1 MIYCVEDDAGI
12 RELVVYTL
20 QNTGMEARG
29 FADGTALFS
38 ALRGAKPDLILLDI
52 MLPGEDGISILRRLR
67 SLPDTAALPVI
78 LLTAKNTE
86 YDKVIGLDSGA
97 DDYIA
102 KPFGMMELVARVRA
116 VLRRTQDAV
125 SSAEHVLLSDGPISL
140 DERAHTVCVS
150 GQPVQLTLKEYQ
162 LLTLLMKN
170 QGTRPEIRRAAE
182 TGVGEDSRLS
192 ETLETQTYYYALRLA
207 NGDILRIAATADS
220 AFGALASASPWIVL
234 VVLLALLVAA
244 LLASRLTHVFLAP
257 IVSLDL
263 HDPLKNEAY
272 DELSPLLHR
281 IDRQNRRI
289 NIQMDELRRR
299 QAEFDDITARMDEGL
314 VLFSSSGDIL
324 FSNNVIHQLF
334 PQDKA
339 AGNYLTLC
347 RDAAYVEAV
356 EQALRG
362 GSAHTRMEKNGR
374 IWSLA
379 ASSVAEEGAG
389 HAAVLL
395 IVDVTEREQAEQQ
408 RQEFTANV
416 SHELKTPLTSI
427 MGYAE
432 IIEAGIAKPT
442 DVVPFAG
449 KIRTEA
455 QRLLSLIEDII
466 RLSQLDAGGEEI
478 PFEPIE
484 LQPLCCTVRSRLQS
498 KADRLGLKIEC
509 TGENATVSGQR
520 RTLEQMVF
528 NLADNALAYNRPNG
542 SVTIETGTDSDG
554 APFVRVS
561 DTGIGIAPAD
571 QKRVFERFYRV
582 DKSHS
587 KMTGGTGLGLS
598 IVKHGAALHG
608 AALTLDSTLNVGTRI
623 TLTFPKNRK

>member
-1 MIYCVEDDAGI
+1 MRKRVFGSIFLTAIV
-12 RELVVYTL
+12 TL
-20 QNTGMEARG
+20 
-29 FADGTALFS
+29 
-38 ALRGAKPDLILLDI
+38 
-52 MLPGEDGISILRRLR
+52 
-67 SLPDTAALPVI
+67 
-78 LLTAKNTE
+78 LLTA
-86 YDKVIGLDSGA
+86 GLFLLVVHAGLTRDLRGRLA
-97 DDYIA
+97 REGGYIA
-102 KPFGMMELVARVRA
+102 AAVSTDRDPEEIKALGTLCADRITLVKKDGTVLYDNETLVA
-116 VLRRTQDAV
+116 
-125 SSAEHVLLSDGPISL
+125 EMENH
-140 DERAHTVCVS
+140 
-150 GQPVQLTLKEYQ
+150 
-162 LLTLLMKN
+162 
-170 QGTRPEIRRAAE
+170 GTRPEIRRAAE

-263 HDPLKNEAY
+263 YDPLKNEAY

-339 AGNYLTLC
+339 TGNYLTLC

>member
-1 MIYCVEDDAGI
+1 MRKRVFGSIFLTAIV
-12 RELVVYTL
+12 TL
-20 QNTGMEARG
+20 
-29 FADGTALFS
+29 
-38 ALRGAKPDLILLDI
+38 
-52 MLPGEDGISILRRLR
+52 
-67 SLPDTAALPVI
+67 
-78 LLTAKNTE
+78 LLTA
-86 YDKVIGLDSGA
+86 GLFLLVVHAGLTRDLRGRLA
-97 DDYIA
+97 REGGYIA
-102 KPFGMMELVARVRA
+102 A
-116 VLRRTQDAV
+116 AV
-125 SSAEHVLLSDGPISL
+125 STDRDLEEIKALGTLCADRITLVKKDGTVLYDNGTPAAEMENH
-140 DERAHTVCVS
+140 
-150 GQPVQLTLKEYQ
+150 
-162 LLTLLMKN
+162 
-170 QGTRPEIRRAAE
+170 GTRPEIRRAAE

-324 FSNNVIHQLF
+324 FANNVIHQLF

-432 IIEAGIAKPT
+432 IIEAGIAKPA

>member
-1 MIYCVEDDAGI
+1 MRKRVFGSIFLTAIV
-12 RELVVYTL
+12 TL
-20 QNTGMEARG
+20 
-29 FADGTALFS
+29 
-38 ALRGAKPDLILLDI
+38 
-52 MLPGEDGISILRRLR
+52 
-67 SLPDTAALPVI
+67 
-78 LLTAKNTE
+78 LLTA
-86 YDKVIGLDSGA
+86 GLFLLVVHAGLTRDLRGRLA
-97 DDYIA
+97 REGGYIA
-102 KPFGMMELVARVRA
+102 ASVSADRDPEEIKTLGTLCADRITLVKKDGTVLYDNETPAAEMEN
-116 VLRRTQDAV
+116 
-125 SSAEHVLLSDGPISL
+125 H
-140 DERAHTVCVS
+140 
-150 GQPVQLTLKEYQ
+150 
-162 LLTLLMKN
+162 
-170 QGTRPEIRRAAE
+170 GTRPEIRRAAE

-432 IIEAGIAKPT
+432 IIEAGIAKPA

-455 QRLLSLIEDII
+455 QHLLSLIEDII

-484 LQPLCCTVRSRLQS
+484 LHPLCCTVRRRLQS

>member
-1 MIYCVEDDAGI
+1 MRKRVFGSIFLTAIV
-12 RELVVYTL
+12 TL
-20 QNTGMEARG
+20 
-29 FADGTALFS
+29 
-38 ALRGAKPDLILLDI
+38 
-52 MLPGEDGISILRRLR
+52 
-67 SLPDTAALPVI
+67 
-78 LLTAKNTE
+78 LLTA
-86 YDKVIGLDSGA
+86 GLFLLVVHAGLTRDLRGRLA
-97 DDYIA
+97 REGGYIA
-102 KPFGMMELVARVRA
+102 A
-116 VLRRTQDAV
+116 AV
-125 SSAEHVLLSDGPISL
+125 STDRGLEEIKALGTLCADRITLVKKDGTVLYDNETPAAEMENH
-140 DERAHTVCVS
+140 
-150 GQPVQLTLKEYQ
+150 
-162 LLTLLMKN
+162 
-170 QGTRPEIRRAAE
+170 GTRPEIRRAAE

-362 GSAHTRMEKNGR
+362 GRAHTRMEKNGR

-379 ASSVAEEGAG
+379 ASSVAEDGAG

-395 IVDVTEREQAEQQ
+395 IVDITEREQAEQQ

-432 IIEAGIAKPT
+432 IIEAGIAKPA

-466 RLSQLDAGGEEI
+466 RLSQLDAGGEDI

>member
-1 MIYCVEDDAGI
+1 MRKRVFGSIFLTAIV
-12 RELVVYTL
+12 TL
-20 QNTGMEARG
+20 
-29 FADGTALFS
+29 
-38 ALRGAKPDLILLDI
+38 
-52 MLPGEDGISILRRLR
+52 
-67 SLPDTAALPVI
+67 
-78 LLTAKNTE
+78 LLTA
-86 YDKVIGLDSGA
+86 GLFLLVVHAGLTRDLRGRLA
-97 DDYIA
+97 REGGYIA
-102 KPFGMMELVARVRA
+102 A
-116 VLRRTQDAV
+116 AV
-125 SSAEHVLLSDGPISL
+125 STDRGLEEIKALGTLCADRITLVKKDGTVLYDNETPAAEMENHS
-140 DERAHTVCVS
+140 
-150 GQPVQLTLKEYQ
+150 
-162 LLTLLMKN
+162 
-170 QGTRPEIRRAAE
+170 TRPEIRRAAE

-220 AFGALASASPWIVL
+220 AFGALAGASPWIVL

-289 NIQMDELRRR
+289 SIQMDELRRR

-324 FSNNVIHQLF
+324 SANNVIHQLF

-379 ASSVAEEGAG
+379 ASSVAEDGAG

-395 IVDVTEREQAEQQ
+395 IVDITEREQAEQQ

-509 TGENATVSGQR
+509 AGENATVSGQR

-623 TLTFPKNRK
+623 TLTFPKNGK

>member
-1 MIYCVEDDAGI
+1 MRKRVFGSIFLTAIVTLMLTAGLFLLAVHAGLTRDLRGRLAREGGYIAATVSADRDLEDIKTLGSLCADRI
-12 RELVVYTL
+12 TLVKK
-20 QNTGMEARG
+20 
-29 FADGTALFS
+29 DGTVLYDNETPAAEMENHS
-38 ALRGAKPDLILLDI
+38 A
-52 MLPGEDGISILRRLR
+52 
-67 SLPDTAALPVI
+67 
-78 LLTAKNTE
+78 
-86 YDKVIGLDSGA
+86 
-97 DDYIA
+97 
-102 KPFGMMELVARVRA
+102 
-116 VLRRTQDAV
+116 
-125 SSAEHVLLSDGPISL
+125 
-140 DERAHTVCVS
+140 
-150 GQPVQLTLKEYQ
+150 
-162 LLTLLMKN
+162 
-170 QGTRPEIRRAAE
+170 RPEIREAEE

-192 ETLETQTYYYALRLA
+192 KTLETQTYYYALRLA

-220 AFGALASASPWIVL
+220 AFGALSSASPWIVL

-257 IVSLDL
+257 IASLDL

-289 NIQMDELRRR
+289 SIQMDELRRR

-324 FSNNVIHQLF
+324 FANNAIHQLF

-339 AGNYLTLC
+339 TGNYLTLC

-362 GSAHTRMEKNGR
+362 GSAHTKMERNGR

-379 ASSVAEEGAG
+379 ASPVAEDGAG

-466 RLSQLDAGGEEI
+466 RLSQLDAGGEAV

-484 LQPLCCTVRSRLQS
+484 LLPLCGTVRSRLQS
-498 KADRLGLKIEC
+498 KADRLGLKIDC
-509 TGENATVSGQR
+509 KGENATVSGQR

-608 AALTLDSTLNVGTRI
+608 AKITLDSTPDVGTKI
-623 TLTFPKNRK
+623 TLTFPKPEK

>member
-1 MIYCVEDDAGI
+1 MRKRVFGSIFLTAIV
-12 RELVVYTL
+12 TL
-20 QNTGMEARG
+20 
-29 FADGTALFS
+29 
-38 ALRGAKPDLILLDI
+38 
-52 MLPGEDGISILRRLR
+52 
-67 SLPDTAALPVI
+67 
-78 LLTAKNTE
+78 LLTA
-86 YDKVIGLDSGA
+86 GLFLLVVHAGLTRDLRGRLA
-97 DDYIA
+97 REGGYIA
-102 KPFGMMELVARVRA
+102 A
-116 VLRRTQDAV
+116 AV
-125 SSAEHVLLSDGPISL
+125 STDRGLEEIKALGTLCADRITLVKKDGTVLYDNGTPAAEMENH
-140 DERAHTVCVS
+140 
-150 GQPVQLTLKEYQ
+150 
-162 LLTLLMKN
+162 
-170 QGTRPEIRRAAE
+170 GTRPEIRRAAE
-182 TGVGEDSRLS
+182 TGVGEDIRLS

-220 AFGALASASPWIVL
+220 AFGALAGASPWIVL

-432 IIEAGIAKPT
+432 IIEAGIAKPA
-442 DVVPFAG
+442 DVAPFAG

-509 TGENATVSGQR
+509 AGENATVSGQR

>member
-1 MIYCVEDDAGI
+1 MRKRVFGSIFLTAIV
-12 RELVVYTL
+12 TL
-20 QNTGMEARG
+20 
-29 FADGTALFS
+29 
-38 ALRGAKPDLILLDI
+38 
-52 MLPGEDGISILRRLR
+52 
-67 SLPDTAALPVI
+67 
-78 LLTAKNTE
+78 LLTA
-86 YDKVIGLDSGA
+86 GLFLLVVHAGLTRDLRGRLA
-97 DDYIA
+97 REGGYIA
-102 KPFGMMELVARVRA
+102 ATVSADRGLEEIKALGTLCADRITLVKKDGTVLYDNETPAAEMEN
-116 VLRRTQDAV
+116 
-125 SSAEHVLLSDGPISL
+125 H
-140 DERAHTVCVS
+140 
-150 GQPVQLTLKEYQ
+150 
-162 LLTLLMKN
+162 
-170 QGTRPEIRRAAE
+170 GTRPEIRRAAE

-289 NIQMDELRRR
+289 SIQMDELRRR

-379 ASSVAEEGAG
+379 ASSVAEDGAG

-623 TLTFPKNRK
+623 TLTFPKSRK